1 MSETSTGTET
11 GTETTMTS
19 EAALLALLEHNPFKV
34 EVDHVLAIIDEHY
47 VYTPTRFSIGAWDDL
62 MDNPAGK
69 NEIACRIFAF
79 ARIHQL
85 RPSRTLAC
93 FGHYYRDDIVSDYE
107 GTSHP
112 NLRAFMRHGW
122 SGVHFHGE
130 PLRPRG
136 RSGSET

>member
-1 MSETSTGTET
+1 MSEIHTET
-11 GTETTMTS
+11 SMTS
-19 EAALLALLEHNPFKV
+19 EAALLALLERSPFEI
-34 EVDHVLAIIDEHY
+34 EVDRVLAIIDEYY
-47 VYTPTRFSIGAWDDL
+47 VYTPTRFSIGADDDL
-62 MDNPAGK
+62 MDNAAGE
-69 NEIACRIFAF
+69 NQIACRIFAF
-79 ARIHQL
+79 AKHHQL

-93 FGHYYRDDIVSDYE
+93 FGHYYRDDVITDYE